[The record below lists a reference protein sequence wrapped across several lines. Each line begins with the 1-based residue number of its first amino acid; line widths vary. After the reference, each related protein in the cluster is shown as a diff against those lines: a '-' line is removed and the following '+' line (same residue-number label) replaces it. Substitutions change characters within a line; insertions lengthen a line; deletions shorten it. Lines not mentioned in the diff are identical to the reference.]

1 MHAATAADDELE
13 ISIVMPCLNEAETLP
28 ACIEEALAAIRACG
42 VGGEVI
48 VADNGST
55 DGSREIAVAA
65 GARVVDVAERGYGN
79 ALIGGIHGARS
90 KFVMMGD
97 ADGSYDFGEL
107 AKFLDRLRR
116 GADLVMGCRFP
127 RGGGTIE
134 PGAMP
139 WKHRWIGNPVLSGVG
154 KIFFRSPVDDFH
166 CGLRAF
172 RREAILQL
180 KLRCS
185 GMEFASEMVVKSAAA
200 HLKMD
205 QVPVTLR
212 PDGRSRPPHLNSW
225 RDGWRHLKFLLLFS
239 PKWLFF
245 YPGVVMFT
253 AGLVGMGALVP
264 GPVRLGAVSFD
275 TNTMLLCATSMIV
288 GFQAIFFALFTQ
300 AFSIHIGLRYPDPRF
315 RKLYEKASVEWGA
328 VVGSIVLFA
337 GVGMFIFAFLDWQRA
352 DFGPLSYA
360 DSLRLVIPAVTAM
373 TIGVQTV
380 LCGFVFGTIGL
391 IDGELN
397 NQGSPDQFGAPGS

>member
-1 MHAATAADDELE
+1 MSSRDPSPDESVSGDELE
-13 ISIVMPCLNEAETLP
+13 ISIVMPCLNEAETLR
-28 ACIEEALAAIRACG
+28 ACICEALEAISACG
-42 VGGEVI
+42 VSGEVI

-55 DGSREIAVAA
+55 DGSQEIAIAA
-65 GARVVDVAERGYGN
+65 GARVVPVPERGYGN
-79 ALIGGIHGARS
+79 ALIGGINNSRS
-90 KFVMMGD
+90 QFVMMGD
-97 ADGSYDFGEL
+97 ADGSYNFGEL
-107 AKFLDRLRR
+107 GHFLDRLRS

-139 WKHRWIGNPVLSGVG
+139 WLHRWIGNPILSGVG
-154 KIFFRSPVDDFH
+154 KVFFRSPVDDFH

-180 KLRCS
+180 NLRCS

-245 YPGVVMFT
+245 YPGVAMFA
-253 AGLVGMGALVP
+253 AGLVGFGALAT
-264 GPVRLGAVSFD
+264 GPLNIGGVSFD

-300 AFSIHIGLRYPDPRF
+300 AFSVHIGLRRPDARF
-315 RKLYEKASVEWGA
+315 RKLLEKGPVEWGA
-328 VVGSIVLFA
+328 VTGSLLLVA
-337 GVGMFIFAFLDWQRA
+337 GIALFIFALLKWQRA

-360 DSLRLVIPAVTAM
+360 DSLRLVIPAVTAI

-380 LCGFVFGTIGL
+380 FCGFVFGTIGL

-397 NQGSPDQFGAPGS
+397 RSR